1 MASRYQWRKYNLD
14 YDYSYR
20 IRRQAYTDMDAI
32 IGGIDDSFV
41 FFTSYTFDRSKNI
54 FKLGN
59 RKGKFDLRLGDKIYA
74 PTSWVYYRDDD
85 YRKQRWF
92 SSHNASITD
101 KDNGKEIVEFVFNN
115 SNSAADLLY
124 SRDGQID
131 RGTVLSGEIA
141 SRTAKRG
148 SYIETVE
155 GYEGQYPNNGE
166 QGGYWYV
173 YDRALNNP
181 PRIYAYD
188 TRIGSVRSDFDISYR
203 VVDDSGDRVR
213 VGIEIDG
220 RTVQYPVDT
229 QLDREQT
236 YRVRIDDYTIGDH
249 TIRVTATDSSGES
262 DYVTF
267 YFTKSNQA
275 PTISG
280 STTRIGTVR
289 SDFDIRYTVYDAD
302 RDKVKV
308 QVMVDDRV
316 IQYPMETTL
325 GVEQTVRIR
334 LDDYSLGN
342 HSVTVTATDSS
353 NASATRTYYFTKSN
367 QAPTISG
374 YDLDLGGVFKD
385 VSVDYIV
392 QDADGD
398 SVEVKISLDGAV
410 KQAFTRTTLG
420 VRKTYTLPIKSVS
433 LGRHKLEIE
442 ARDSQ
447 GASSV
452 RTYSFEKVNS
462 APVISGYDTNLG
474 AKNTAF
480 SYKYTIADNESDN
493 VKVVEKLNGSIIRTL
508 YNITLGQ
515 EQTITISD
523 EQIKA
528 MDLHKQNTIEIE
540 ASDGTATVYRRIN
553 FTRNN
558 MPPIIS
564 DQDKDLGELTEKF
577 EYKFSATDPE
587 EDKMVYSVS
596 LDDRM
601 LVDREPI
608 ADGREKS
615 IAIDGFDW
623 IKLRPGK
630 HTIKIYVED
639 DKGFK
644 STRTI
649 NFARRLDRIVV
660 QLAKKGIET
669 DAVASRVL
677 ISDAG
682 IYAAKGTI
690 AKLEVCN
697 NSFDTNPTWEDA
709 TTMFKAGRAFNFQNK
724 SKTASKAGVNIRVTI
739 GKGESTAPSY
749 ITAVGGSFD

>member
-1 MASRYQWRKYNLD
+1 MAEIYKWRRYDSRQETYTEKEPYTEKEYQNNPRYEDVTEYYDEWGETQTSEYSTLKQAQSMADFYNEKGYQVNGPWKSGEYRYIISFAPKYTKTRTVQKLVDHWEYVDVTKYKNVTKTRTVKGSYLD
-14 YDYSYR
+14 EVTSTDRYAYPNSGQQGSYFYEYVGLANR
-20 IRRQAYTDMDAI
+20 APSVSAYTTR
-32 IGGIDDSFV
+32 F
-41 FFTSYTFDRSKNI
+41 
-54 FKLGN
+54 
-59 RKGKFDLRLGDKIYA
+59 GDV
-74 PTSWVYYRDDD
+74 T
-85 YRKQRWF
+85 
-92 SSHNASITD
+92 
-101 KDNGKEIVEFVFNN
+101 
-115 SNSAADLLY
+115 
-124 SRDGQID
+124 
-131 RGTVLSGEIA
+131 
-141 SRTAKRG
+141 
-148 SYIETVE
+148 
-155 GYEGQYPNNGE
+155 
-166 QGGYWYV
+166 
-173 YDRALNNP
+173 
-181 PRIYAYD
+181 
-188 TRIGSVRSDFDISYR
+188 SDFDVRYTVS
-203 VVDDSGDRVR
+203 DPDGDRVR
-213 VGIEIDG
+213 VRIEVDG
-220 RTVQYPVDT
+220 RVVQYPTDT
-229 QLDREQT
+229 PTDRQQT
-236 YRVRIDDYTIGDH
+236 YRIRLDDYSLGNH
-249 TIRVTATDSSGES
+249 TVRVTAMDSSDATDSMS
-262 DYVTF
+262 F
-267 YFTKSNQA
+267 YFTKANQP
-275 PTISG
+275 PTITG
-280 STTRIGTVR
+280 SSTRLGTVR
-289 SDFDIRYTVYDAD
+289 SDFDIRYTVSDPD
-302 RDKVKV
+302 GDKVKV

-316 IQYPMETTL
+316 IQYPMETPL
-325 GVEQTVRIR
+325 NREQTVRIK

-342 HSVTVTATDSS
+342 HSVTVTASDSS

-374 YDLDLGGVFKD
+374 YDLDLGGVYKD

-398 SVEVKISLDGAV
+398 SVEVKISLDGTI
-410 KQAFTRTTLG
+410 KQAYTRTTLG

-452 RTYSFEKVNS
+452 RTYTFEKVNS
-462 APVISGYDTNLG
+462 APTISGYDTNLG

-480 SYKYTIADNESDN
+480 SYKYSVSDNEGDN

-508 YNITLGQ
+508 YNVTLGQ
-515 EQTITISD
+515 EQIITITD
-523 EQIKA
+523 EQIKK

-564 DQDKDLGELTEKF
+564 DQDRDLGELTEKF

-601 LVDREPI
+601 LIDREPI
-608 ADGREKS
+608 ADGREKA

-669 DAVASRVL
+669 DAIASRVL

-682 IYAAKGTI
+682 IYAARGTI

-697 NSFDTNPTWEDA
+697 NSFDTNPAWEDA
-709 TTMFKAGRAFNFQNK
+709 TTMFKAGRAFNFVNK
-724 SKTASKAGVNIRVTI
+724 EKTAEKAGVNIRVTI